1 MKSKKFLLLSAIALC
16 TLASASVDS
25 VKIAWAPKV
34 GGVTKHRVDIAP
46 DVPGMEIK
54 IAIEVSGKCLKVENG
69 EITMEES
76 ILSTKMSFNG
86 QEMDPPAELGS
97 QGKQVIVY
105 AANGEVKKGP
115 ETQPMPR
122 IDESNK
128 FIFPTAE
135 LNVGDTWKRSGKGD
149 EKKGTVD
156 STTTFT
162 YEGAEKVGKWD
173 CHKIRVAFRELVGQR
188 PMANSGYVWV
198 EVGTGEL
205 VKAEYTA
212 VDVEFQPGMFAN
224 SKTVVTRLE

>member
-149 EKKGTVD
+149 E
-156 STTTFT
+156 
-162 YEGAEKVGKWD
+162 
-173 CHKIRVAFRELVGQR
+173 
-188 PMANSGYVWV
+188 
-198 EVGTGEL
+198 
-205 VKAEYTA
+205 
-212 VDVEFQPGMFAN
+212 
-224 SKTVVTRLE
+224 

>member
-1 MKSKKFLLLSAIALC
+1 MIGAIALC

-25 VKIAWAPKV
+25 VKIVWAPKV
-34 GGVTKHRVDIAP
+34 GAVTKHRVDIAP

-54 IAIEVSGKCLKVENG
+54 IAIEVSSKVLKVEAG
-69 EITMEES
+69 EITVEES
-76 ILSTKMSFNG
+76 VLSTKMSFNG

-105 AANGEVKKGP
+105 ATNGEVKKGP
-115 ETQPMPR
+115 ETEQMPR
-122 IDESNK
+122 IEESNK
-128 FIFPTAE
+128 FVFPTAA

-149 EKKGTVD
+149 DKKGTVD
-156 STTTFT
+156 STTTYT
-162 YEGAEKVGKWD
+162 YEGPEKVGKWD
-173 CHKIRVAFRELVGQR
+173 CHKIRVAFKELVGER

-198 EVGTGEL
+198 EAATGDL
-205 VKAEYTA
+205 VKAEYMA